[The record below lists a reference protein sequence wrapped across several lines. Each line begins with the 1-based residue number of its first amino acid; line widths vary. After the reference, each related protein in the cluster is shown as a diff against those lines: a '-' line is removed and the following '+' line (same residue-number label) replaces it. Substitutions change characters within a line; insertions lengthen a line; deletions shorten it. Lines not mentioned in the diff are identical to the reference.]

1 MESTVYL
8 LKAFR
13 YRRKE
18 IVTQTQIDYVALIF
32 DKFGW
37 IFFAEET
44 RLVMLVY
51 SVFAFHFYFHFA
63 VGNMAHPVTRL
74 RFDPCICRELIP
86 SEAPSAFFGWG
97 LLKYFLI

>member
-44 RLVMLVY
+44 RLVMLVF

-74 RFDPCICRELIP
+74 RFDPFICREFIP
-86 SEAPSAFFGWG
+86 SQAPSAFFG
-97 LLKYFLI
+97 